1 MSETLEQTV
10 PTDAAG
16 SRLDKWLI
24 QQEAITISRSMLQ
37 SLMEQG
43 AVLVNDQPVAKNY
56 KVKAQ
61 DKVAVHSGASFLI
74 LGTGKYSIGHCL

>member
-24 QQEAITISRSMLQ
+24 HYHFSFHAAI
-37 SLMEQG
+37 
-43 AVLVNDQPVAKNY
+43 AD
-56 KVKAQ
+56 
-61 DKVAVHSGASFLI
+61 
-74 LGTGKYSIGHCL
+74 GTRCCSSE